1 MVNPG
6 GGEGG
11 LSLLAGLMQ
20 QTIYLAVN
28 ACMEKSVIC
37 HFNLVLTQ
45 RGGGGG
51 CPLGQNAADNLSSS

>member
-1 MVNPG
+1 
-6 GGEGG
+6 
-11 LSLLAGLMQ
+11 MQ

-28 ACMEKSVIC
+28 ACMEKSVIG

-45 RGGGGG
+45 KGEGGG